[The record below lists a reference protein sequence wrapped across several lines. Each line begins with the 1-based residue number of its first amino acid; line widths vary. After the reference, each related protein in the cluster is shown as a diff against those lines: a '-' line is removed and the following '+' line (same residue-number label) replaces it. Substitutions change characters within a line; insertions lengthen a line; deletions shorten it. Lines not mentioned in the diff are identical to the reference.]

1 MMKNLPKVV
10 LALGLYLLPTTFL
23 ILALTFTER
32 LEAANFLCPSGNVT
46 CLIAAINEANGNGQ
60 DNIIDVGP
68 GVYTLTGTN
77 NVADGPNGLPSW
89 VQVKLERHT
98 AGNRRNPVMISAVS
112 NEMPSAALP
121 LSSIAIQLEI
131 DHGGR
136 QSHCR
141 PSDSSAEEP
150 E

>member
-60 DNIIDVGP
+60 ENIIDVEP

-77 NVADGPNGLPSW
+77 NVADGPNGLPSITSTLTIRNDQLG
-89 VQVKLERHT
+89 VTIERD
-98 AGNRRNPVMISAVS
+98 RNSGSDFRLFHVESQA
-112 NEMPSAALP
+112 NLT
-121 LSSIAIQLEI
+121 LYGLGLTRIAQ
-131 DHGGR
+131 
-136 QSHCR
+136 
-141 PSDSSAEEP
+141 
-150 E
+150 